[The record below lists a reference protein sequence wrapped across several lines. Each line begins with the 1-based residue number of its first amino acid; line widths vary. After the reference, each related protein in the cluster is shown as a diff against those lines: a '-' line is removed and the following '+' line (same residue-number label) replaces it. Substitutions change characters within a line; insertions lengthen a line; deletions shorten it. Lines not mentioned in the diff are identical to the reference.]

1 MKLDL
6 LGKIYAGIMSVYF
19 ITSGFNAL
27 LDIDTKLARIGL
39 SAVDIDGKVAFILI
53 YCSLMIGIGAAIAL
67 LFYLSRTWFYSAT
80 LAVTIITSFIFFR
93 IVGAVMVGEI
103 TSVQLSFIVVE
114 LFEAGIGLFLIVTFR
129 RFNLARS

>member
-80 LAVTIITSFIFFR
+80 LAATIITSFICFR
-93 IVGAVMVGEI
+93 IVGAVMVGKV